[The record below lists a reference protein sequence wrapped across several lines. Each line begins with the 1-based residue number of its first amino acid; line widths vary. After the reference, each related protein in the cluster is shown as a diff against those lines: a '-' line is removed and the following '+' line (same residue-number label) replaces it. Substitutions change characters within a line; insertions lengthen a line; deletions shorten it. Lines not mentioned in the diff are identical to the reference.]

1 VFRLVVLLLLL
12 LPGLAHPATGSRQEQ
27 LDALRDRIAKLKD
40 DVEQAAEDRKE
51 AADGLRES
59 EQKIS
64 DLNRR
69 LHDLLKNESRVSASL
84 DQLGHEKAATET
96 QLKAE
101 EEKLA
106 KLLQQRYRQGGDDS
120 ARLIMSGRSP
130 GEVQRDLEYYAY
142 IGRARA
148 QLIENHRATLARL
161 ADIEAKTR
169 DRQAELGRIKQS
181 QLAQRDTLATEKRAR
196 QTTYDALS
204 SQIRQQRMQIGSLV
218 RDESRLSRLIQRLQ
232 KMAEEA
238 KARRAA
244 ARETREAGSRKPP
257 PGRTVK
263 EVADASLAG
272 LNFVALRG
280 KLALPVI
287 GEITARFGQ
296 ARNGGGPSWKGLF
309 IHSKEGQQVHA
320 VASGEVVFAD
330 WLRGFGNLLI
340 IDHGRGY
347 LSLYSN
353 NESLYKQAGDSVRAG
368 DVVAAVGNSGGQE
381 ETGLYFELRHL
392 GQPFDPLS
400 WVK

>member
-1 VFRLVVLLLLL
+1 VFRLVILVLLLL
-12 LPGLAHPATGSRQEQ
+12 PAIAYPAADSRQEQ
-27 LDALRDRIAKLKD
+27 LEALRSRIAKLKD
-40 DVEQAAEDRKE
+40 DVEHASEDRKE
-51 AADGLRES
+51 AADGLRDS
-59 EQKIS
+59 EKKIS
-64 DLNRR
+64 DLNRK
-69 LHDLLKNESRVSASL
+69 LLDLQKNESKLGATL
-84 DQLGHEKAATET
+84 AQLGREHAATEA
-96 QLKAE
+96 QLHAE
-101 EEKLA
+101 EDKLA
-106 KLLQQRYRQGGDDS
+106 NLLRQRYSQGGSDA
-120 ARLIMSGRSP
+120 ARLVMSGRSP

-148 QLIENHRATLARL
+148 QLIESHKATLAQL
-161 ADIEAKTR
+161 SEIEAKAR
-169 DRQAELGRIKQS
+169 DHKAELGRIKQS
-181 QLAQRDTLATEKRAR
+181 QLAQRETLAEEKQSR
-196 QTTYDALS
+196 QTTFDKLS
-204 SQIRQQRMQIGSLV
+204 SQIRQQRMQIDNMV

-232 KMAEEA
+232 KMADEA
-238 KARRAA
+238 KARQ
-244 ARETREAGSRKPP
+244 AREADTRKPP
-257 PGRTVK
+257 PGHTVK

-272 LNFVALRG
+272 LNFPALRG

-296 ARNGGGPSWKGLF
+296 ARSGGGPSWKGLF
-309 IHSKEGQQVHA
+309 IRSKEGQQVHA
-320 VASGEVVFAD
+320 VGSGEVVFAD

-353 NESLYKQAGDSVRAG
+353 NESLYKQAGDNVRAG